1 MWYQISNY
9 RAGATAEVLIYGEV
23 GDEFGGGV
31 DATQFYDEVSRLDA
45 PGGITFR
52 INSYGGDVFTGWSVY
67 NQIRKLSVPTTT
79 AVDGIAASIAS
90 VIAMAGDRVTM
101 SDNAMIMI
109 HNAWTSL
116 SLAGDARAMAAG
128 SADLD
133 KMASTLRNIDS
144 QIVATYATRVDA
156 SEEDIRGWMA
166 SETWFTSADSLRL
179 GFVDEITESLA
190 LAACLVPEGKY
201 KNTPKRLVRTEA
213 NVETIRN
220 LNELAVLKGV
230 EPETPGVSAAVA
242 YSGETGL
249 LHEAWSPETATKS
262 REKQEA
268 FRANWLA
275 KRDPTSPRL
284 CRARA
289 RLQLVRIPP
298 PLPGD

>member
-1 MWYQISNY
+1 M
-9 RAGATAEVLIYGEV
+9 
-23 GDEFGGGV
+23 
-31 DATQFYDEVSRLDA
+31 
-45 PGGITFR
+45 
-52 INSYGGDVFTGWSVY
+52 
-67 NQIRKLSVPTTT
+67 
-79 AVDGIAASIAS
+79 
-90 VIAMAGDRVTM
+90 
-101 SDNAMIMI
+101 
-109 HNAWTSL
+109 
-116 SLAGDARAMAAG
+116 
-128 SADLD
+128 
-133 KMASTLRNIDS
+133 
-144 QIVATYATRVDA
+144 
-156 SEEDIRGWMA
+156 
-166 SETWFTSADSLRL
+166 
-179 GFVDEITESLA
+179 
-190 LAACLVPEGKY
+190 
-201 KNTPKRLVRTEA
+201 
-213 NVETIRN
+213 ETIRN